1 MMKLQPGRDRVEL
14 FLIRHADAL
23 ALGERGITNDDERPL
38 SEQGEADAQAA
49 AQALQAKGVVLDK
62 LLCSPLLRARQT
74 AEIMLRVWS
83 RADLILDT
91 CDCLAPSGKHRKLSK
106 ILLKTG
112 GEKVGL
118 VGHMPHLGEYAA
130 WLMGHKKFH
139 IDLAKAG
146 VAFITCGD
154 LPAKGLGSLQWLVT
168 PEWY

>member
-1 MMKLQPGRDRVEL
+1 VEL

-38 SEQGEADAQAA
+38 SETGEAEAQAA
-49 AQALQAKGVVLDK
+49 ALALQTKGIVLDK
-62 LLCSPLLRARQT
+62 LVTSPLLRARQT

-83 RADLILDT
+83 RPDLILDT
-91 CDCLAPSGKHRKLSK
+91 CDGLAPSSKHRKLSK
-106 ILLKTG
+106 YLLRAG
-112 GEKVGL
+112 GERIGL
-118 VGHMPHLGEYAA
+118 VGHMPHLGEFAA
-130 WLMGHKKFH
+130 WLMGHKKFQ

-146 VAFITCGD
+146 VAFVTCGD